1 MTAISVRA
9 APRID
14 LRAARPV
21 ALAGLA
27 LLAVLLYLVFQN
39 TAVLP
44 HDEAAPLFRSI
55 NDVRDWVRDNR
66 TTNGALIV
74 IGSIRG
80 PIGALAEGSIGV
92 LQYIGWLGIVG
103 VAGVLGYVAGGWRIA
118 ILGVVGFLALGVLG
132 LWPESVDTLGLTIAA
147 VVLSLAIGVPLGILA
162 ARNQR
167 VQNVLSP
174 ILDVMQIMP
183 TFAYLAPM
191 ALLFQIGEAPATI
204 ATLIYA
210 MPAAIRITALGIR
223 RVPSTTVEAAES
235 LGATG
240 WQVLRKVQ
248 LPLARRVIGLAINQ
262 TIMLALGMVV
272 ITALIDA
279 PGLGIPI
286 TRALFGNNVGRAFDG
301 GIAVVIL
308 AIVLDRLTEAA
319 SVRMDPRSA
328 IPNETTESTAPLGAR
343 ARRARIVR
351 RFAPLVVAAVAVYA
365 SLQVSPDFPRVFTV
379 SVRDPVN
386 AATEWIKTSAYT
398 VTDTIKNVFTELV
411 INPLQSVLVSS
422 PWWLVVAVVFGLA
435 LLVSGRRAAIT
446 AAVCLV
452 LVAALQIWQHSMETL
467 TSVLV
472 SIGVALALGL
482 VLGILAARSN
492 RFSTGLRPVLDFAQT
507 MPSLVYLLPA
517 VALFGAT
524 RLTAILA
531 ALIYAAPPVI
541 RLVEAGIRSVPD
553 TLIEAGTA
561 SGATE
566 FQLLR
571 KIRLPVSA
579 PALLLAANQ
588 GIVMVLAMVV
598 LGGLVGA
605 GGLGYDVIAGF
616 SQLEDFGKGFAAGVA
631 IVLLGIMLDRITQGA
646 GTRRPRLQ
654 RAAG

>member
-9 APRID
+9 VPRLD
-14 LRAARPV
+14 DRALRPI
-21 ALAGLA
+21 
-27 LLAVLLYLVFQN
+27 LLAVLAAVAVVLFLLFQN
-39 TAVLP
+39 TSVLP
-44 HDEAAPLFRSI
+44 HDEAAPGFRTI

-66 TTNGALIV
+66 ATNPALVV

-80 PIGALAEGSIGV
+80 PIGALANGIIDV
-92 LQYIGWLGIVG
+92 LRNVGWLGIVG
-103 VAGVLGYVAGGWRIA
+103 FAGALGFLAGGWRIA
-118 ILGVVGFLALGVLG
+118 VLMVLGLIALGVLG

-147 VVLSLAIGVPLGILA
+147 VVLSLAIGVPLGILT
-162 ARNQR
+162 ARSQR
-167 VQNVLSP
+167 LQSLLSP

-191 ALLFQIGEAPATI
+191 ALLFQIGEAPSTI

-223 RVPSTTVEAAES
+223 RVPATTVEAAES

-262 TIMLALGMVV
+262 TIMLAVGMVV

-286 TRALFGNNVGRAFDG
+286 TRALFGNNVGAAFDG

-308 AIVLDRLTEAA
+308 AILLDRLTEHA
-319 SVRMDPRSA
+319 SIRMDPR
-328 IPNETTESTAPLGAR
+328 GAR
-343 ARRARIVR
+343 QPIGSSGGRSSWRTRLPVIAPIVAGIG
-351 RFAPLVVAAVAVYA
+351 FLIA
-365 SLQVSPDFPRVFTV
+365 SFQVSPDFPDVV
-379 SVRDPVN
+379 SFSLKQPVN
-386 AATEWIKTSAYT
+386 TATDWIKVNLFT
-398 VTDTIKNVFTELV
+398 VTDAIKNGFTELV
-411 INPLQSVLVSS
+411 INPLQTVLVTA
-422 PWWLVVAVVFGLA
+422 PWWLVLGVVVGVTLV
-435 LLVSGRRAAIT
+435 VSGRRSAVT
-446 AAVCLV
+446 AGVCLALIAV
-452 LVAALQIWQHSMETL
+452 LQIWEHSMETL
-467 TSVLV
+467 TTVLV
-472 SIGVALALGL
+472 AILLTLAVGL
-482 VLGILAARSN
+482 LLGILAARSN
-492 RFSTGLRPVLDFAQT
+492 GFSRVLRPILDFAQT

-517 VALFGAT
+517 VALFGPS

-531 ALIYAAPPVI
+531 SLIYAAPPVI

-566 FQLLR
+566 MQLLR
-571 KIRLPVSA
+571 KVRLPVSA

-605 GGLGYDVIAGF
+605 GGLGYDVIVGF

>member
-9 APRID
+9 VPRLD
-14 LRAARPV
+14 DRALRPIMLGVLAAV
-21 ALAGLA
+21 AV
-27 LLAVLLYLVFQN
+27 VLFLVFQN
-39 TAVLP
+39 TSVLP
-44 HDEAAPLFRSI
+44 HDEEAPVFSTV

-66 TTNGALIV
+66 AVNPVLIV
-74 IGSIRG
+74 VGSIRG
-80 PIGALAEGSIGV
+80 PIGALANGIIDS
-92 LQYIGWLGIVG
+92 LRYIGWLGIIG
-103 VAGVLGYVAGGWRIA
+103 VAGALGFLAGGWRIA
-118 ILGVVGFLALGVLG
+118 ALMVVGFLGLGVLS

-147 VVLSLAIGVPLGILA
+147 VILSLAIGVPLGILT
-162 ARNQR
+162 ARSAR
-167 VQNVLSP
+167 VQAVLSP

-223 RVPSTTVEAAES
+223 RVPATTVEAAES
-235 LGATG
+235 LGATS

-286 TRALFGNNVGRAFDG
+286 TRALFGNNVGAAFDA

-308 AIVLDRLTEAA
+308 AILLDRLTEHA
-319 SVRMDPRSA
+319 STRIDPRA
-328 IPNETTESTAPLGAR
+328 GKDQAR
-343 ARRARIVR
+343 PPREGSSWTRRLPVIGPIVVGVG
-351 RFAPLVVAAVAVYA
+351 FLVA
-365 SLQVSPDFPRVFTV
+365 SFQVSPDFPDVV
-379 SVRDPVN
+379 SFSFREPVN
-386 AATEWIKTSAYT
+386 DATDWIKTNLFT
-398 VTDTIKNVFTELV
+398 VTDAIKNGFTDLV
-411 INPLQSVLVSS
+411 INPLQAILVSA
-422 PWWLVVAVVFGLA
+422 PWWLVIGVVVGVT
-435 LLVSGRRAAIT
+435 LLVSGRRSAIT
-446 AAVCLV
+446 AGVCLA
-452 LVAALQIWQHSMETL
+452 LIASLQIWEHSMETL
-467 TSVLV
+467 TTVLV
-472 SIGVALALGL
+472 AILVTLAVGL
-482 VLGILAARSN
+482 VLGILAARRN
-492 RFSTGLRPVLDFAQT
+492 GFSTLLRPILDFAQT

-517 VALFGAT
+517 VALFSAS

-531 ALIYAAPPVI
+531 AVIYAAPPVI

-566 FQLLR
+566 MQLLR
-571 KIRLPVSA
+571 KVRLPVSA

-616 SQLEDFGKGFAAGVA
+616 SQVEDFGKGFVAGIA

-646 GTRRPRLQ
+646 GTRRPRIQ